1 LSSAPLASPAD
12 HPMAAEPLLELRH
25 INKGFP
31 GVAALTD
38 VSLELYP
45 GEVHCLMGENG
56 AGKSTL
62 IKVLA
67 GAYRPDSGEIFFKGV
82 LAPPSNPKWARDNGI
97 SAIYQEVDLVPDLT
111 VAENIFL
118 GRERISTAG
127 FLSGKKMRQEA
138 QTLLAEAGLEVSP
151 DAVLRNLK
159 LAHQQ
164 EVAVAKALAL
174 NATVMIFDE
183 PTASFTT
190 AEVDRLFALI
200 RRLREAGMA
209 ILYISHHLDEIFA
222 VGDRITVLRDGHR
235 VTSGPIEEFTHDR
248 LVQLMVGRGVDLSA
262 SWVPGVRGE
271 EALRVVD
278 LRRAGVLNG
287 VSFALHRGEIVGVA
301 GLVGAGRTETARVIV
316 GADRPDSGQIFV
328 HGRARKVSAPYRAA
342 ALGIGMVPEDRKGE
356 GLVLHRS
363 VAENSA
369 YAYVQLRSRFGLVP
383 WRKVRTLARGILQQ
397 LQIRPANPRNAVGL
411 LSGGNQQKVVLAR
424 WLAADSDI
432 LILDEPTRG
441 VDVGARS
448 ELYELMQRLKRDGK
462 AILMI
467 SSDLQEILT
476 QSDRVLVLAK
486 GRIVGEL
493 SHEEATDERILH
505 LALDLPPDPAP
516 EDA

>member
-1 LSSAPLASPAD
+1 
-12 HPMAAEPLLELRH
+12 MALKPILELRN
-25 INKGFP
+25 IDKSFP
-31 GVAALTD
+31 GVAALTG

-62 IKVLA
+62 IKILA
-67 GAYRPDSGEIFFKGV
+67 GAYRPDAGEILFKGV
-82 LAPPSNPKWARDNGI
+82 QVPPSNPKWARDNGI

-111 VAENIFL
+111 AAENIFL
-118 GRERISTAG
+118 GREKVRGAG
-127 FLSGKKMRQEA
+127 FLSRAEMRQEA
-138 QTLLAEAGLEVSP
+138 RELLSEAGLEVSP

-164 EVAVAKALAL
+164 EVAVAKALSL

-190 AEVDRLFALI
+190 AEVERLFGLI
-200 RRLREAGMA
+200 RRLRAAGMA

-222 VGDRITVLRDGHR
+222 VGDRITVLRDGR
-235 VTSGPIEEFTHDR
+235 LVTSGPINEFTHDR

-262 SWVPGVRGE
+262 AWEPSERGE
-271 EALRVVD
+271 EALRVQD
-278 LRRAGVLNG
+278 LHRGGVLNG
-287 VSFALHRGEIVGVA
+287 VNFALHRGEIVGMA
-301 GLVGAGRTETARVIV
+301 GLVGAGRTETARVILGV
-316 GADRPDSGQIFV
+316 DRPDSGQIFV
-328 HGRARKVSAPYRAA
+328 HGQPRTIAAPYKAA

-363 VAENSA
+363 VQENSS
-369 YAYVQLRSRFGLVP
+369 YAYVQLRSRFGIVA
-383 WRKVRTLARGILQQ
+383 WRKVRALTRTVLQQ
-397 LQIRPANPRNAVGL
+397 LQIRPPNPNNLVGL

-424 WLAADSDI
+424 WLVAESDI

-441 VDVGARS
+441 VDVGARA
-448 ELYELMQRLKRDGK
+448 ELYQLMQRLKRDGK

-493 SHEEATDERILH
+493 SHQEATEERVLH
-505 LALDLPPDPAP
+505 LALDLDPDPIP
-516 EDA
+516 ETI